1 MVLASILCDPRAFA
15 RSDSCSIILGLLCQA
30 VSVRC
35 LFFLDDP
42 VNGLGDGFPFD
53 SFPSHGNFSGFMR
66 VEFEHTIK

>member
-15 RSDSCSIILGLLCQA
+15 RSDSCSIILGLLFLFAFSSWCQA

-42 VNGLGDGFPFD
+42 VNGLGDGFP
-53 SFPSHGNFSGFMR
+53 GFMR